1 MVNTEPL
8 SKQIR
13 KGKFDLEMSVF
24 QNKMFIYRGKE
35 YERRED
41 FEARLLTQFPNAEK
55 MKTTT
60 PASEDIR
67 SSSGQCILQCPS
79 QHMPIT
85 TNICFLCLQF
95 SRFSLLL
102 FLSLVQTDIQCFT
115 VKPILELPPKFQNK
129 PVSEQIVR

>member
-1 MVNTEPL
+1 M

-13 KGKFDLEMSVF
+13 KGKFDLEMSVAGVF